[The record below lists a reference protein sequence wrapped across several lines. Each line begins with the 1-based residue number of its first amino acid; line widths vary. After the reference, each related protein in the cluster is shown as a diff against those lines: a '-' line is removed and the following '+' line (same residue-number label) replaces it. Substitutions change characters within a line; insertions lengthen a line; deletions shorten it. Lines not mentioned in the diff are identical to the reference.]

1 MKGVIFMYKK
11 KFVKLIALLA
21 VGAVLTSPV
30 SAYTGGGVSGAL
42 AGNQGAAELSDD
54 DSYEDRLTDFD
65 EEDYSSDGDQDDSYD
80 ASYDD
85 SYDDDSYDHSYS
97 DDTDGDD
104 SHDDS
109 YSDDSDG
116 DDSHDNSY
124 SDDSDGDDSHDN
136 SYSDDTD
143 GDDSHDNSYS
153 DDSDDDD
160 SHDDSYSD
168 DSDDDSDHDGSDDD
182 SPADSSE
189 RTYLGNFKLTA
200 YCHCAACNGSAGQP
214 TASGRMPSAGRT
226 VAMGGVDFGTR
237 LSING
242 HIYTV
247 EDTGTPYGHVDIFMD
262 SHSEAE
268 DFGVQYADVYLV
280 E

>member
-11 KFVKLIALLA
+11 KLVKLIALLA

-80 ASYDD
+80 D

-116 DDSHDNSY
+116 DDSHDN
-124 SDDSDGDDSHDN
+124 
-136 SYSDDTD
+136 
-143 GDDSHDNSYS
+143 
-153 DDSDDDD
+153 
-160 SHDDSYSD
+160 SYSD

>member
-1 MKGVIFMYKK
+1 MYKK

-80 ASYDD
+80 D

-124 SDDSDGDDSHDN
+124 SDDSDG
-136 SYSDDTD
+136 
-143 GDDSHDNSYS
+143 
-153 DDSDDDD
+153 DD

-200 YCHCAACNGSAGQP
+200 YCHCAACNGSSGQP

>member
-1 MKGVIFMYKK
+1 MNRKK
-11 KFVKLIALLA
+11 LVKLIALLA
-21 VGAVLTSPV
+21 AGTVLTYPV

-42 AGNQGAAELSDD
+42 AQDQGAAELSDD
-54 DSYEDRLTDFD
+54 DSYDDRLMDFD
-65 EEDYSSDGDQDDSYD
+65 EEDYSSDEDQDDSYD
-80 ASYDD
+80 DSYGDD
-85 SYDDDSYDHSYS
+85 SYDSSC
-97 DDTDGDD
+97 
-104 SHDDS
+104 
-109 YSDDSDG
+109 SDDSDG

-136 SYSDDTD
+136 SYSDDSHD
-143 GDDSHDNSYS
+143 DDSDH

-160 SHDDSYSD
+160 SNDDSSD
-168 DSDDDSDHDGSDDD
+168 DSSD
-182 SPADSSE
+182 

-200 YCHCAACNGSAGQP
+200 YCNCAECNGSAGQP

-247 EDTGTPYGHVDIFMD
+247 EDTGTPYGHVDIFME

-268 DFGVQYADVYLV
+268 DFGVEYADVYLV

>member
-42 AGNQGAAELSDD
+42 AGDQGSVELSDD
-54 DSYEDRLTDFD
+54 GSCDDRLMDSD
-65 EEDYSSDGDQDDSYD
+65 EEDYSSDGDQDD
-80 ASYDD
+80 SYDD

-136 SYSDDTD
+136 SYSDDSD
-143 GDDSHDNSYS
+143 G
-153 DDSDDDD
+153 DD

-200 YCHCAACNGSAGQP
+200 YCHCAACNGSSGQP

>member
-11 KFVKLIALLA
+11 KLVKLIALLA

-80 ASYDD
+80 D

-136 SYSDDTD
+136 SYSDDSD
-143 GDDSHDNSYS
+143 G
-153 DDSDDDD
+153 DD

>member
-1 MKGVIFMYKK
+1 MVSFRFGPY
-11 KFVKLIALLA
+11 
-21 VGAVLTSPV
+21 PV
-30 SAYTGGGVSGAL
+30 CRV
-42 AGNQGAAELSDD
+42 
-54 DSYEDRLTDFD
+54 F
-65 EEDYSSDGDQDDSYD
+65 
-80 ASYDD
+80 
-85 SYDDDSYDHSYS
+85 
-97 DDTDGDD
+97 
-104 SHDDS
+104 

-116 DDSHDNSY
+116 DDSHDY
-124 SDDSDGDDSHDN
+124 
-136 SYSDDTD
+136 
-143 GDDSHDNSYS
+143 SYS
-153 DDSDDDD
+153 DDSDD
-160 SHDDSYSD
+160 SG
-168 DSDDDSDHDGSDDD
+168 DDDDDADHDGSDDD
-182 SPADSSE
+182 DSYDGSSDDSSD

>member
-1 MKGVIFMYKK
+1 MNKK
-11 KFVKLIALLA
+11 KLVKLIALLA

-42 AGNQGAAELSDD
+42 AGDQGSVELSDD
-54 DSYEDRLTDFD
+54 GSCDDRLMDSD
-65 EEDYSSDGDQDDSYD
+65 EEDYSSDGDQDD
-80 ASYDD
+80 SYDD

-136 SYSDDTD
+136 SYSDDSD
-143 GDDSHDNSYS
+143 G
-153 DDSDDDD
+153 DD

>member
-1 MKGVIFMYKK
+1 MYKK

-42 AGNQGAAELSDD
+42 AGDQGSVELSDD
-54 DSYEDRLTDFD
+54 GSCDDRLMDSD

-80 ASYDD
+80 D
-85 SYDDDSYDHSYS
+85 SY
-97 DDTDGDD
+97 
-104 SHDDS
+104 
-109 YSDDSDG
+109 G

-124 SDDSDGDDSHDN
+124 SDDSDG
-136 SYSDDTD
+136 
-143 GDDSHDNSYS
+143 
-153 DDSDDDD
+153 DD

>member
-11 KFVKLIALLA
+11 KLVKLIALLA

-80 ASYDD
+80 D

-124 SDDSDGDDSHDN
+124 SDDSDGADDS
-136 SYSDDTD
+136 
-143 GDDSHDNSYS
+143 GD
-153 DDSDDDD
+153 
-160 SHDDSYSD
+160 
-168 DSDDDSDHDGSDDD
+168 DDDSDHDGSDDD

>member
-1 MKGVIFMYKK
+1 MNRKK
-11 KFVKLIALLA
+11 LVKLIALLA
-21 VGAVLTSPV
+21 AGTVLTYPV

-42 AGNQGAAELSDD
+42 AQDQGAAELSDD
-54 DSYEDRLTDFD
+54 DSYDDRLMDFD
-65 EEDYSSDGDQDDSYD
+65 EEDYSSDEDQDDSYD
-80 ASYDD
+80 DSYGDD
-85 SYDDDSYDHSYS
+85 SYDS
-97 DDTDGDD
+97 
-104 SHDDS
+104 S

-136 SYSDDTD
+136 SYSDDSD

-153 DDSDDDD
+153 DDSDGDDSHDNSYSDD
-160 SHDDSYSD
+160 SHDDDSDLD
-168 DSDDDSDHDGSDDD
+168 DSDDDDSNDDSSDD
-182 SPADSSE
+182 SSD

-200 YCHCAACNGSAGQP
+200 YCNCAECNGSAGQP

-247 EDTGTPYGHVDIFMD
+247 EDTGTPYGHVDIFME

-268 DFGVQYADVYLV
+268 DFGVEYADVYLV

>member
-11 KFVKLIALLA
+11 KLVKLIALLA

-80 ASYDD
+80 D

-124 SDDSDGDDSHDN
+124 SDDSDGDDSHD
-136 SYSDDTD
+136 
-143 GDDSHDNSYS
+143 
-153 DDSDDDD
+153 
-160 SHDDSYSD
+160 DSYSD

-182 SPADSSE
+182 SPADSLE

>member
-1 MKGVIFMYKK
+1 MNKK
-11 KFVKLIALLA
+11 KLVKLIALLA

-42 AGNQGAAELSDD
+42 AGDQGSVELSDD
-54 DSYEDRLTDFD
+54 GSCDDRLMDSD

-80 ASYDD
+80 D
-85 SYDDDSYDHSYS
+85 SY
-97 DDTDGDD
+97 GDD
-104 SHDDS
+104 SHD
-109 YSDDSDG
+109 Y
-116 DDSHDNSY
+116 
-124 SDDSDGDDSHDN
+124 
-136 SYSDDTD
+136 
-143 GDDSHDNSYS
+143 SYS
-153 DDSDDDD
+153 DDSDD
-160 SHDDSYSD
+160 SG
-168 DSDDDSDHDGSDDD
+168 DDDDADHDGSDDD
-182 SPADSSE
+182 DSYDGSSDDSSD

>member
-1 MKGVIFMYKK
+1 MKGVIFMNKK
-11 KFVKLIALLA
+11 KLVKLIALLA

-42 AGNQGAAELSDD
+42 AGDQGSVELSDD
-54 DSYEDRLTDFD
+54 GSCDDRLMDSD

-80 ASYDD
+80 D
-85 SYDDDSYDHSYS
+85 SY
-97 DDTDGDD
+97 
-104 SHDDS
+104 
-109 YSDDSDG
+109 G

-124 SDDSDGDDSHDN
+124 SDDSDGDDSHD
-136 SYSDDTD
+136 Y
-143 GDDSHDNSYS
+143 SYS
-153 DDSDDDD
+153 DDSDD
-160 SHDDSYSD
+160 SG
-168 DSDDDSDHDGSDDD
+168 DDDDDDDADHDGSDDD
-182 SPADSSE
+182 DSYDGSSDDSSD

>member
-1 MKGVIFMYKK
+1 MYKK
-11 KFVKLIALLA
+11 KLVKLIALLA
-21 VGAVLTSPV
+21 AGTVLTYPV

-42 AGNQGAAELSDD
+42 AQDQGAAELSDD

-80 ASYDD
+80 D

-104 SHDDS
+104 SHDNS

-124 SDDSDGDDSHDN
+124 SDDSDGDDSHD
-136 SYSDDTD
+136 
-143 GDDSHDNSYS
+143 
-153 DDSDDDD
+153 
-160 SHDDSYSD
+160 DSYS
-168 DSDDDSDHDGSDDD
+168 DDSDHDGSDDD

>member
-1 MKGVIFMYKK
+1 MYKK
-11 KFVKLIALLA
+11 KLVKLIALLA

-80 ASYDD
+80 D

-104 SHDDS
+104 SHD
-109 YSDDSDG
+109 
-116 DDSHDNSY
+116 NSY
-124 SDDSDGDDSHDN
+124 SDDSDG
-136 SYSDDTD
+136 
-143 GDDSHDNSYS
+143 
-153 DDSDDDD
+153 DD

-189 RTYLGNFKLTA
+189 RTYLGNIKLTA